1 VSAPDHAPS
10 RPSDRELVDVVER
23 VLSDHR
29 QGPGSVTSLQV
40 FDEKAGQ
47 RCVAVAHLATAI
59 VDPRSADP
67 ISTVYVKWFAAPAR
81 GERTYRT
88 LDLVQR
94 ALAERTDVRTPV
106 VLGMSAEP
114 CVVVASAVTG
124 TPVAHLSPASLAA
137 AAPAVGR
144 AVADLHRCGA
154 EVPVTYRLDDEL
166 ATVDEWAGHLAAH
179 GASDAATARF
189 RRLAEAV
196 AIASTTFEHRTDAIV
211 HRDLQG
217 EHLYVA
223 SSEMAA
229 PIGIIDLD
237 EIRRG
242 DPHVDLGHLAV
253 HLQLDASP
261 HVVSHLGA
269 HPATGTPL
277 FAGPFQVVAAAW
289 SERSRMSIDP
299 TRLAFFGAL
308 ACLKLARQRAV
319 GFGPHPRPAGA
330 ERWPAVE
337 RALQLGEQ
345 LTGVVGAARFA

>member
-1 VSAPDHAPS
+1 MSASDHTPL
-10 RPSDRELVDVVER
+10 RPSDHELVDLVER
-23 VLSDHR
+23 VLSDHGH
-29 QGPGSVTSLQV
+29 GPGSVTSLQV

-59 VDPRSADP
+59 VDPRSAEP
-67 ISTVYVKWFAAPAR
+67 ISTVYVKWFAVPAR
-81 GERTYRT
+81 AERTYRT

-94 ALAERTDVRTPV
+94 ALAERSDVRTPV

-114 CVVVASAVTG
+114 CVVVASDVTG
-124 TPVAHLSPASLAA
+124 TPAAHLSPTSFAA
-137 AAPAVGR
+137 AAPALGR
-144 AVADLHRCGA
+144 AVADLHWCGA
-154 EVPVTYRLDDEL
+154 EVLVTYRLDDEL

-179 GASDAATARF
+179 GASDAVIARF
-189 RRLAEAV
+189 RRLAD
-196 AIASTTFEHRTDAIV
+196 AIAIVSTTFEHRTDAIV

-223 SSEMAA
+223 SSDMAA

-261 HVVSHLGA
+261 YHGVADLAG
-269 HPATGTPL
+269 HPSTGTSL

-337 RALQLGEQ
+337 CALQLGEQ
-345 LTGVVGAARFA
+345 LTAGVTSR